1 MIAQKQHFDCAS
13 EYEINLVLD
22 NGGNPD
28 NIIFANPC
36 KAPKHILCA
45 KNRGVKLL
53 VIDSSEEVH
62 SIKELYPEA
71 ELILRIAVSESSAPF
86 PMGKKF
92 GAPEKLWGSIL
103 ETCIKE
109 NMCVRGVS
117 FHVGSGGSHLK

>member
-1 MIAQKQHFDCAS
+1 M
-13 EYEINLVLD
+13 V
-22 NGGNPD
+22 
-28 NIIFANPC
+28 
-36 KAPKHILCA
+36 
-45 KNRGVKLL
+45 V
-53 VIDSSEEVH
+53 DSSEEVQ

-117 FHVGSGGSHLK
+117 FHVGSGGSHFK